1 MPSIVH
7 VGCQAL
13 EKRGIKMAKQNF
25 ILGLHPNTKL
35 VFTFFVTISVLV
47 IPTFWYGYA
56 IFLVCILIASGA
68 KVLKEFLSFTV
79 KALLLL
85 LVLVFLIQAFF
96 TPGGTVLHTIG
107 FLSIHESGI
116 ESGLNMTSRILG
128 ISSVFLLFFRITSM
142 KDTVQALENMGLPSM
157 ASFVVLSTLQII
169 PEMKKQAQVIM
180 DAQKTRG
187 VETEGN
193 VITRAKAFLPTLSP
207 LILSSL
213 AATEERA
220 VTLEAR
226 AFSVKGKKT
235 RLYELKKKRIDVV
248 LQIVM
253 GVLLIGMIV
262 WRIVS

>member
-1 MPSIVH
+1 MV
-7 VGCQAL
+7 
-13 EKRGIKMAKQNF
+13 KKNF

-35 VFTFFVTISVLV
+35 VFTLFVTISILV

-56 IFLVCILIASGA
+56 IFLVCLLIALSA
-68 KVLKEFLSFTV
+68 KVLKEFLSFAV

-85 LVLVFLIQAFF
+85 LVLVFLIQALF
-96 TPGGTVLHTIG
+96 TPGGEVLQTFG
-107 FLSIHESGI
+107 FLSIHENGI
-116 ESGLNMTSRILG
+116 ESGLKMTSRILG
-128 ISSVFLLFFRITSM
+128 ISSVFLLFFRITDI

-193 VITRAKAFLPTLSP
+193 VITRAKAFIPTLSP

-235 RLYELKKKRIDVV
+235 RLYELKKTSTDVV
-248 LQIVM
+248 LQVM
-253 GVLLIGMIV
+253 MGILLIGIIV
-262 WRIVS
+262 WRIIA